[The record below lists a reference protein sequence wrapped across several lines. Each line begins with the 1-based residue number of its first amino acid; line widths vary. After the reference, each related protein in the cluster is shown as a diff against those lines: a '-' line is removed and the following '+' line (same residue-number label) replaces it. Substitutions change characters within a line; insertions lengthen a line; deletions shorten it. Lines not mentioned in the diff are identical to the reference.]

1 MLEASM
7 NNQGEVEDEELIEN
21 VTSVT
26 YAGILCSFLAPITT
40 TLTSTYLPSWL

>member
-26 YAGILCSFLAPITT
+26 YAGIFCSFLAYHDH
-40 TLTSTYLPSWL
+40 SNVYLLA